1 MLLVN
6 VVFIGIYYPAKD
18 RFKVPVIVMEKM
30 QFSLRG
36 LVEKRSD
43 LTLKKTTTILNDV
56 CLGLQ
61 YLHTRTPPIV
71 HRDLTPN
78 NILLCCHLRAKIT
91 DLGVARTLEATDTK
105 TLTQAPGTPDFM
117 PLECLTDKPVYG
129 LPIDIFSFGVVILYI
144 TTQQWPTPAPWISID
159 ENGKKLVLNSELQ
172 RRQQYLDK
180 MNRAFM
186 CMCLKPLVISCLDD
200 NPKNRPTVLE
210 VLTEIEEINTFSEAP
225 DYCEIP
231 VFNEQVQV
239 TTETQKQLP
248 HDQQQR
254 QEQQHQPQLQQ
265 EQQQHHHQHQQQRRR
280 QQQKQQQIAQQ
291 EQQVQPKDQEQK
303 QQNQQE
309 KQLPQENQEQIKEPE
324 KQKLERQRIQQV
336 SQQSL
341 QVII

>member
-1 MLLVN
+1 
-6 VVFIGIYYPAKD
+6 
-18 RFKVPVIVMEKM
+18 M
-30 QFSLRG
+30 QFSLRS
-36 LVEKRSD
+36 LVEKHSD
-43 LTLKKTTTILNDV
+43 LTLKKITTILNDV

-91 DLGVARTLEATDTK
+91 DLGMARTLEATNTK
-105 TLTQAPGTPDFM
+105 TLTRAPGTHDFM

-129 LPIDIFSFGVVILYI
+129 LPIDIFSFGGVILYI
-144 TTQQWPTPAPWISID
+144 TTQQWPTPAPWIGID

-180 MNRAFM
+180 MNRTFM

-200 NPKNRPTVLE
+200 NPKNRPTIVK
-210 VLTEIEEINTFSEAP
+210 VLTEIEEINAFSKAP

-231 VFNEQVQV
+231 IFNKQVQV
-239 TTETQKQLP
+239 TTESQKQQEQLP

-254 QEQQHQPQLQQ
+254 HEQQHQLQLQQ
-265 EQQQHHHQHQQQRRR
+265 EQQQQQHHHHHHRQQQQHHHHHHHRQQQQR
-280 QQQKQQQIAQQ
+280 QQQQEQKQQIPQQ
-291 EQQVQPKDQEQK
+291 EQQVQPEGQEQK
-303 QQNQQE
+303 QQ
-309 KQLPQENQEQIKEPE
+309 LPQDNQEQIKQPE
-324 KQKLERQRIQQV
+324 KQKLERQRVQQV